1 MFHPFLTRSTMARME
16 TFELFQRL
24 GVALAIG
31 LLVGLERGWKAR
43 DEPEGNRA
51 AGLRTIT
58 LGSLLGGVWGALAVG
73 RGNEGLIA
81 LALAF
86 AAYSGTILVFRY
98 REAAAEGTFGA
109 TTAVA
114 AMLVFALGAF
124 AVAGDMIVA
133 GAMGVAVAAL
143 LAFKNVLHG
152 WVGRISWLELR
163 SGLVLAAMSFILLP
177 MLPDRTIDPWD
188 TVNPFEMWLLTVMIA
203 AISFAGYIAIKA
215 AGDKAGI
222 LLTGVAGG
230 LASSTAVTVTLGEL
244 AREHP
249 EKAAPLSAGALFSS
263 ATMVARVLAVVA
275 AVGTSVLPKIALPL
289 VLGGAGLF
297 AVAFYLFRQD
307 RNGLAGGRL
316 NLSDPFE
323 LSTVLKFG
331 LILTAI
337 TAISKLL
344 TRMGSGQGVYVLA
357 AFSGIADVDAMT
369 LSMSRLASDPASVT
383 LAANAIL
390 IVVAVNTVAKAA
402 IGWATGGAPFGK
414 PMMLAAAVA
423 IGLGAVAFLIEPAVL

>member
-1 MFHPFLTRSTMARME
+1 MDTL
-16 TFELFQRL
+16 ELFQRL

-31 LLVGLERGWKAR
+31 LIVGLERGWKSR
-43 DEPEGNRA
+43 NEPDGNRA
-51 AGLRTIT
+51 AGLRTLT
-58 LGSLLGGVWGALAVG
+58 LGSLLGGIWGALAVG

-86 AAYSGTILVFRY
+86 AVYAGTIVLYRY
-98 REAAAEGTFGA
+98 REAVAENTFGA

-124 AVAGDMIVA
+124 AVAGDMTVA
-133 GAMGVAVAAL
+133 GATGVAVAAL
-143 LAFKNVLHG
+143 LAFKNLLHG
-152 WVGRISWLELR
+152 WVSRISWLELR
-163 SGLVLAAMSFILLP
+163 SLLLLSAMSFILLP
-177 MLPDRTIDPWD
+177 ILPDRTIDPWD

-230 LASSTAVTVTLGEL
+230 LASSTAVTVTFGEM
-244 AREHP
+244 ARENP
-249 EKAAPLSAGALFSS
+249 EKSGPLSAGALFSS

-275 AVGTSVLPKIALPL
+275 AVGTSLLPKVALPL
-289 VLGGAGLF
+289 VLGGTGLLV
-297 AVAFYLFRQD
+297 VAFFLFRQD
-307 RNGLAGGRL
+307 KESVAGGRL

-331 LILTAI
+331 LILTVI
-337 TAISKLL
+337 TAASKLL
-344 TRMGSGQGVYVLA
+344 TRVGSGQGVYLLA

-390 IVVAVNTVAKAA
+390 IVVAVNTVAKAV
-402 IGWATGGAPFGK
+402 IGWATGGAAYGK
-414 PMMLAAAVA
+414 PMMAAAAVA
-423 IGLGAVAFLIEPAVL
+423 IVMGAVGLFAGASAG